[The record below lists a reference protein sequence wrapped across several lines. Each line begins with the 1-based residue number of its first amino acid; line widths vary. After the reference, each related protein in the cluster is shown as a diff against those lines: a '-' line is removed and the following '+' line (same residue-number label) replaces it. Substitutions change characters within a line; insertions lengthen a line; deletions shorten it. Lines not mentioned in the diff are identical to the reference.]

1 MAWNDDV
8 DVPWC
13 EVALQLDNDTHDA
26 AADAAADSP
35 MRMGATFDRIVDE
48 VDQLER

>member
-1 MAWNDDV
+1 M
-8 DVPWC
+8 PWC

-26 AADAAADSP
+26 AADAAAADSP
-35 MRMGATFDRIVDE
+35 MRMGATFAFDRIVDE